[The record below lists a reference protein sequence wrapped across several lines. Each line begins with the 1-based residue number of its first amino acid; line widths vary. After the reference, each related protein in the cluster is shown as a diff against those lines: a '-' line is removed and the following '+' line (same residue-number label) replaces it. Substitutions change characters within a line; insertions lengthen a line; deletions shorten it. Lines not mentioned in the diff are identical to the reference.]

1 MSVRI
6 IQFTQDQARMITGIP
21 PETLRHWRKIVPYLA
36 RRSGKAA
43 RFTFSDLVGLAVT
56 REVIDT
62 FGVSITTMQP
72 SVETLFRVLA
82 DSQPSLVHSGVV
94 IMTATTAKLY
104 RPNQAIKLESSV
116 PALVV
121 PCRPHVERM
130 QKCVLPGRHTNEQ
143 PSLPFLLRAVRR

>member
-1 MSVRI
+1 MSVRV
-6 IQFTQDQARMITGIP
+6 IQFTQEQVRTVTGIP

-56 REVIDT
+56 REIIDT
-62 FGVSITTMQP
+62 FGVSITTVQAG
-72 SVETLFRVLA
+72 VETLFRVLA
-82 DSQPSLVHSGVV
+82 ESQPSLLHRGVV
-94 IMTATTAKLY
+94 IMTATTARLY
-104 RPNQAIKLESSV
+104 RPNQAIKLELSV

-130 QKCVLPGRHTNEQ
+130 QKCLLPGRRTDEQ
-143 PSLPFLLRAVRR
+143 PGLPFLLRAVRR